1 MKLNNP
7 QGITNFNPEVIATTC
22 SPRHVQSVLEDC
34 KAVMKECE
42 YWILKYNRNP
52 ESQQVKDG
60 LEQCLKALQGELSK

>member
-34 KAVMKECE
+34 KVVMKECE
-42 YWILKYNRNP
+42 YWIWQYTHHP

-60 LEQCLKALQGELSK
+60 LEQCLKALQGDVSK